1 MKQSINQPRIFLYL
15 LNLFPGLSAAQTC
28 SSYLL
33 SLWALLCRPQNHA
46 CMEGWVGDSKLIERH
61 SKAYSAGHQLKQER
75 CVKSW
80 GLSKG
85 QSEGCPSPVSRGSV
99 RGLWEEVEQ
108 LLRWVSYILTWRSPT
123 PWSRKPKV
131 HSTFNHPLE
140 KSSVCSNRQQECL
153 FKEVHPLL
161 FLRIFFVIFI
171 LVIFFFIVVVVFCS
185 SCSSFS
191 SSSLYSLS
199 SRTLSRPLLDY
210 PHWKRNSGLY
220 IPWVHNYGEVEWPP
234 YASSHILVVR
244 CKYSSAAAIRMVLSL
259 EILSCSSCSFVNTA
273 HVDEKKNDGSVWA
286 TGQHY
291 FPIWNKNGSL
301 LKHFNCWSYTF
312 ITCTDKIDSDR

>member
-1 MKQSINQPRIFLYL
+1 MRVVKRAVRRMPE
-15 LNLFPGLSAAQTC
+15 
-28 SSYLL
+28 SSLQ
-33 SLWALLCRPQNHA
+33 R
-46 CMEGWVGDSKLIERH
+46 
-61 SKAYSAGHQLKQER
+61 
-75 CVKSW
+75 
-80 GLSKG
+80 
-85 QSEGCPSPVSRGSV
+85 VSY
-99 RGLWEEVEQ
+99 RGLWEELVER

-140 KSSVCSNRQQECL
+140 KSSVYSNRQQECL

-244 CKYSSAAAIRMVLSL
+244 CKYSSAATNGFVPRDSQLQQLFVRQHCACGWEEERWIGLSNRATLLSDL
-259 EILSCSSCSFVNTA
+259 E
-273 HVDEKKNDGSVWA
+273 
-286 TGQHY
+286 
-291 FPIWNKNGSL
+291 
-301 LKHFNCWSYTF
+301 
-312 ITCTDKIDSDR
+312 